1 MLPAMPKAKWS
12 SVRLG
17 AVTLLAAASL
27 ASAPAPASAQPM
39 KDLTQLRQI
48 FSDGRQLEENKNW
61 AGALEKFK
69 EVAAAKMTP
78 QVRFHIALC
87 EEKLGRLASAKHG
100 FELAAAEA
108 AAAGS
113 AAAEVP
119 TAAKEHIDDLAGRVA
134 KLRIQVKGKLKTSKI
149 ALDDRVL
156 AEADLAA
163 DIEVDPGTHAVEVRD
178 AAGAK
183 TFRKELSL
191 EEKGEGS
198 VEVTVADR
206 DEPPPPPPGGSPGPS
221 RVPAYVT
228 GAVGAAAL
236 ITSGVFFGLRASTI
250 ATITSHCRDQ
260 VALTGCQVSDAPLY
274 TQGKTDTYVAD
285 ALLGI
290 GAAGLATGVILF
302 FVLAPKRDP
311 KPTAVSQALRG
322 ATLAQSLAPPPRRA
336 VWISPT
342 GSGVRLSGSF

>member
-1 MLPAMPKAKWS
+1 MCS

-17 AVTLLAAASL
+17 AALALIAAASL
-27 ASAPAPASAQPM
+27 ASAPAAAQPT

-48 FSDGRQLEENKNW
+48 FGDGRQLEEKKDW

-119 TAAKEHIDDLAGRVA
+119 AAAKEHIDDLAGRVA
-134 KLRIQVKGKLKTSKI
+134 RIRIQVKGKIKTSKI
-149 ALDDRVL
+149 SLDDRVL
-156 AEADLAA
+156 VEADLAA
-163 DIEVDPGTHAVEVRD
+163 DIEVDPGAHAVEVRD
-178 AAGAK
+178 ASGAK
-183 TFRKELSL
+183 TFRKEVSL
-191 EEKGEGS
+191 EEKGEGT

-206 DEPPPPPPGGSPGPS
+206 DEPPPPPGGGGSGPS

-274 TQGKTDTYVAD
+274 NQGKTDTYVAD
-285 ALLGI
+285 ALLGV
-290 GAAGLATGVILF
+290 GAAALATGVILF

-311 KPTAVSQALRG
+311 KT
-322 ATLAQSLAPPPRRA
+322 TLASPPRRV

>member
-1 MLPAMPKAKWS
+1 MLPAMPRAKMS
-12 SVRLG
+12 SVKLG
-17 AVTLLAAASL
+17 AVFALLAAASL
-27 ASAPAPASAQPM
+27 ASAPAPANAQPT

-48 FSDGRQLEENKNW
+48 FGDGRALEEKKDW

-69 EVAAAKMTP
+69 DVAAAKMTP

-134 KLRIQVKGKLKTSKI
+134 KIRIQVKGKLKTSKI
-149 ALDDRVL
+149 SLDDRVL

-163 DIEVDPGTHAVEVRD
+163 DIEVDPGAHAVEVHD
-178 AAGAK
+178 VSGTK
-183 TFRKELSL
+183 TFRKELTL

-198 VEVTVADR
+198 VEVTIADR
-206 DEPPPPPPGGSPGPS
+206 DEPPVPPPASSGPS

-250 ATITSHCRDQ
+250 ATITAHCRDQ
-260 VALTGCQVSDAPLY
+260 VALTGCQVTDAPLY
-274 TQGKTDTYVAD
+274 SQGKTDTYVAD

-290 GAAGLATGVILF
+290 GAAALATGVILF
-302 FVLAPKRDP
+302 FVLAPKRDA
-311 KPTAVSQALRG
+311 KASAVSL
-322 ATLAQSLAPPPRRA
+322 PRRA